1 MENNATRTL
10 YGNHM
15 SMLLTTL
22 LSALIPVGVEGI
34 KQGIN
39 AITGGVKPTTVAEQI
54 QLEEQDIK
62 RLEAVAALD
71 NPGGTPSQ
79 WVVDLRASARYIAAF
94 VVIGGGISSAFV
106 PEIDLAVK
114 ALALEAANIAF
125 GFLFGSRI
133 TTQLKK

>member
-1 MENNATRTL
+1 
-10 YGNHM
+10 M
-15 SMLLTTL
+15 SVLLTTL

-54 QLEEQDIK
+54 QLEEQEIK
-62 RLEAVAALD
+62 RLQAVASLD

-79 WVVDLRASARYIAAF
+79 WVIDLRASARYLAAF
-94 VVIGGGISSAFV
+94 VVIGGGITTTFV

-114 ALALEAANIAF
+114 ALSLEAANIAF

-133 TTQLKK
+133 VTSLKK